1 MIRHATPAD
10 GASCA
15 EIYLPS
21 VREGVASLEDVPP
34 DADEMTSRIQRI
46 SQTHPWLVDERDGE
60 LAGYAYASRHHERS
74 AYRWAT
80 DVTVYVAGRHH
91 RQGVAR
97 GLYEHLFELLREQGF
112 TVACAGIGLP
122 NDASVGLHEGFGFEP
137 VGVYR
142 KVGWKLGEW
151 RDVGWWQLELLPM
164 GDERPAE
171 PRGPRG

>member
-21 VREGVASLEDVPP
+21 VRDGVASLEDVPP
-34 DADEMTSRIQRI
+34 GAGEMAQRIEAI

-60 LAGYAYASRHHERS
+60 LAGYAYASRHHNRS

-80 DVTVYVAGRHH
+80 DVTAYVSERHQ
-91 RQGVAR
+91 RRGVAR
-97 GLYEHLFELLREQGF
+97 GLYERLFELVRAQGF
-112 TVACAGIGLP
+112 TMACAGITLP
-122 NDASVGLHEGFGFEP
+122 NEASVGLHEAFGFEP

-142 KVGWKLGEW
+142 KVAWKLGEW

-164 GDERPAE
+164 GDGRPAE
-171 PRGPRG
+171 PRGPQR

>member
-34 DADEMTSRIQRI
+34 DADEMTTRIHTI

-60 LAGYAYASRHHERS
+60 LAGYAYASRHHNRS

-80 DVTVYVAGRHH
+80 DVTVYVSERHK
-91 RQGVAR
+91 RRGVAR
-97 GLYEHLFELLREQGF
+97 GLYERLFELVRAQGF
-112 TVACAGIGLP
+112 TVACAGITLP
-122 NDASVGLHEGFGFEP
+122 NAASVGLHEALGFEP

-142 KVGWKLGEW
+142 KVAWKLGEW

-164 GDERPAE
+164 GAERPAE
-171 PRGPRG
+171 PRGPQR